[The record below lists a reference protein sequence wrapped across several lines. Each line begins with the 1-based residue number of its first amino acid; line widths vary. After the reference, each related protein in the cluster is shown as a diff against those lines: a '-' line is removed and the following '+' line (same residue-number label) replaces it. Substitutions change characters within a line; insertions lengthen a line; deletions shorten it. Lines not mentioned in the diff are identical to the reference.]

1 MMSVFGSLA
10 KSRELGLL
18 NQVLPIG
25 IRMAMEQRV
34 IPINQSAS
42 VEINDDR
49 GLTGAWSEGGVTLG
63 KSRRRSVDVAV
74 SLNRSSCIEVFPV
87 EEIHAISHV
96 RHFQAA
102 AERLLSSV
110 GAQLP
115 AGVVGLMLGAK
126 HATSHVESV
135 RLNRRDAEGSGVGR
149 SGRWQRFSRVLI
161 SHAGDSH
168 SDTLQVETIGGE
180 TMFGLAGAGQAD
192 AAIGEILNMETG
204 LEDLFPQV
212 EISQDTAY
220 VIPSLV
226 GNRREDLSFF
236 LEFPNEEHVVPIGG
250 CVVLVKASNLT
261 HPQGGA
267 LGQKGVE
274 RWH

>member
-10 KSRELGLL
+10 KSGELGRL

-49 GLTGAWSEGGVTLG
+49 GLTGAWLERGVTLR
-63 KSRRRSVDVAV
+63 KSRRRSVDVVV
-74 SLNRSSCIEVFPV
+74 SLNRSACIEVFPV

-96 RHFQAA
+96 RLF
-102 AERLLSSV
+102 
-110 GAQLP
+110 QLP

-135 RLNRRDAEGSGVGR
+135 RLNRRDAKGYDVWR

-161 SHAGDSH
+161 SHTGDSH
-168 SDTLQVETIGGE
+168 SNTLQVETIDGE
-180 TMFGLAGAGQAD
+180 TMSGLAGAGQAD
-192 AAIGEILNMETG
+192 AAIGEILNMETR

-212 EISQDTAY
+212 EISQDTAE
-220 VIPSLV
+220 VIPSL
-226 GNRREDLSFF
+226 
-236 LEFPNEEHVVPIGG
+236 FPNEEHIVPIGG

-261 HPQGGA
+261 QP
-267 LGQKGVE
+267 
-274 RWH
+274 